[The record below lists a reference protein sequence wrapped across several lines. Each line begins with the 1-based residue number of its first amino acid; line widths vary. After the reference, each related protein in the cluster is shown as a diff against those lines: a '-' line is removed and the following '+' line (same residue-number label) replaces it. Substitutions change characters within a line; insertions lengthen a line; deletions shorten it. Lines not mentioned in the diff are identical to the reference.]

1 MKLAKVKKMLRAGPY
16 IWHGHQIP
24 IHFICDD
31 GGTLCF
37 TCTKAEWKQVVRA
50 YFSPGYPC
58 QDQWRIQAWAPNYE
72 DPALLCDHCYNR
84 IESAYAEDEAM
95 QAPGP

>member
-16 IWHGHQIP
+16 MWHGHQIP

-50 YFSPGYPC
+50 HLRPDYPC

-72 DPALLCDHCYNR
+72 DPALHCDHCKDR
-84 IESAYAEDEAM
+84 IQSAYAEDEAT